1 MGVEIGQRM
10 KMVIAMEPKGGAKE
24 QRQQRTELGR
34 GMDNSPTTTRL
45 EGGQRSVDEQWGV
58 EEIEEKHSHI
68 ARWLQGNQGTV
79 EVEIRELKEEMK
91 LMVIANEGGGMG
103 MKAEEKMKV

>member
-1 MGVEIGQRM
+1 M

-58 EEIEEKHSHI
+58 EEIEEKHSH
-68 ARWLQGNQGTV
+68 RNQGTV